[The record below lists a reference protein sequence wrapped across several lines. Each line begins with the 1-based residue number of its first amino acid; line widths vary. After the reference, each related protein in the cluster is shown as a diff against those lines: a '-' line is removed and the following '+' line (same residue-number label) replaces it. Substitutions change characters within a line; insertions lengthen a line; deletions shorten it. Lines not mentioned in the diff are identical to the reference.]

1 MQNPSNYYSCN
12 SNGGAVMLTPSN
24 AALGNVNQQNI
35 NSNDQFQQHR
45 HQNQQQQQHQQQQQ
59 VQHLS
64 QQQQQQQQRSQQQIM
79 MQLQHQQQQQQQPL
93 LQHNPH
99 LQQQQ
104 QHNFQQQQYLQPSN
118 RLYLPYNNAVEMQAY
133 DRNVYEAPSTPSA
146 AVAATA
152 AAPYYHQQQHH
163 HNHHH
168 RLVSLDGI
176 QSGVPTLTT
185 STLTPTTLRNIEQTF
200 IELTADTPNTA
211 PYQAGFV
218 PPRAPFNLPEFQ
230 NETNSMSSSEDS
242 QNSWPT
248 TPMINEENSLATT
261 DTSSV
266 ATANNDS
273 PSFQSNGTGG
283 GCSNAASTSNA
294 VNDFTGALAREVT
307 RGKNSS
313 TTNTN
318 TPSRRNQGGR
328 RPTKATNMSP
338 EEEEKR
344 RVRRERNK
352 LAAARCRK
360 RRVDQ
365 TNELLEEVGL
375 LEKRKNSLNKELQ
388 NYVDT
393 KEQLQKI
400 LAEHNL
406 LCRKIRPNNNNI
418 LMDTFNAC
426 DTGRGSPL
434 DLKPIVP
441 DFDLKCVKSEPND
454 QFDNIDGPA
463 SPNPNQIMLSQ
474 SSSAMVPPL
483 PNVSTI
489 SSSIPSV
496 ATLNTPTITNSP
508 PPMLKPGGPAK
519 QRPSSLNVPL
529 QMMPGIGKT
538 VTDINGVAITT
549 PSSGVM
555 FNFDSLMDGGTG
567 LTPVSGPLI
576 PTCSSQNKHPL
587 ELSTP
592 TSEPSKLVSL

>member
-1 MQNPSNYYSCN
+1 MKVKVEATESTSN
-12 SNGGAVMLTPSN
+12 SNNSFGSEAENSQNSVDFSISSIGA
-24 AALGNVNQQNI
+24 A
-35 NSNDQFQQHR
+35 
-45 HQNQQQQQHQQQQQ
+45 
-59 VQHLS
+59 
-64 QQQQQQQQRSQQQIM
+64 QQR
-79 MQLQHQQQQQQQPL
+79 
-93 LQHNPH
+93 
-99 LQQQQ
+99 
-104 QHNFQQQQYLQPSN
+104 
-118 RLYLPYNNAVEMQAY
+118 NNLI
-133 DRNVYEAPSTPSA
+133 
-146 AVAATA
+146 
-152 AAPYYHQQQHH
+152 
-163 HNHHH
+163 
-168 RLVSLDGI
+168 LVSLDGI

-200 IELTADTPNTA
+200 IELTADPPNTA
-211 PYQAGFV
+211 PFQAGFV
-218 PPRAPFNLPEFQ
+218 PPRAIPPYNLPEYQ
-230 NETNSMSSSEDS
+230 NDEANSMSSSQDS
-242 QNSWPT
+242 QISWT
-248 TPMINEENSLATT
+248 NNVLLNEDNSLATT

-283 GCSNAASTSNA
+283 SNATASTSTNA
-294 VNDFTGALAREVT
+294 VNDFTGAIAREVG
-307 RGKNSS
+307 RANKNATTTNNNNNNNS
-313 TTNTN
+313 TTTN

-328 RPTKATNMSP
+328 RPTKQTNMSP

-365 TNELLEEVGL
+365 TNELLDEVAV
-375 LEKRKNSLNKELQ
+375 LEKRQNTLKKEVQLLHESR
-388 NYVDT
+388 
-393 KEQLQKI
+393 EQLQKI
-400 LAEHNL
+400 LEEHNL
-406 LCRKIRPNNNNI
+406 LCRKDRPNNNNI

-426 DTGRGSPL
+426 NPETGRGSPL
-434 DLKPIVP
+434 DLKPVVP
-441 DFDLKCVKSEPND
+441 VFDLKCVKSEPND
-454 QFDNIDGPA
+454 QFDSLDGPA
-463 SPNPNQIMLSQ
+463 SPNPIMLSQ
-474 SSSAMVPPL
+474 SSSAVMVPPL

-489 SSSIPSV
+489 SASIPSV
-496 ATLNTPTITNSP
+496 GALNTPTITNTP

-529 QMMPGIGKT
+529 QMMPGVTKT

>member
-1 MQNPSNYYSCN
+1 MSN
-12 SNGGAVMLTPSN
+12 VIFK
-24 AALGNVNQQNI
+24 I
-35 NSNDQFQQHR
+35 NLYEKPKQLLIKKMDACEIANFLANELFM
-45 HQNQQQQQHQQQQQ
+45 HQ
-59 VQHLS
+59 
-64 QQQQQQQQRSQQQIM
+64 
-79 MQLQHQQQQQQQPL
+79 
-93 LQHNPH
+93 
-99 LQQQQ
+99 
-104 QHNFQQQQYLQPSN
+104 
-118 RLYLPYNNAVEMQAY
+118 
-133 DRNVYEAPSTPSA
+133 
-146 AVAATA
+146 
-152 AAPYYHQQQHH
+152 
-163 HNHHH
+163 
-168 RLVSLDGI
+168 LVSLDGI

-200 IELTADTPNTA
+200 IELTADPPNTA

-218 PPRAPFNLPEFQ
+218 PPRAIPPPYHLPEYQ
-230 NETNSMSSSEDS
+230 NDEANSLSSSQDS
-242 QNSWPT
+242 LNSWPNN
-248 TPMINEENSLATT
+248 PMMNEDNSLATT

-273 PSFQSNGTGG
+273 PSFHSNGTGG
-283 GCSNAASTSNA
+283 SNAAASTSTTNT
-294 VNDFTGALAREVT
+294 VNDFTGAIAREVG
-307 RGKNSS
+307 RANNKNSNTINNSNSSS
-313 TTNTN
+313 TTTS

-365 TNELLEEVGL
+365 TNELLDEVAV
-375 LEKRKNSLNKELQ
+375 LEKRQNLLRKDIQELTEAG
-388 NYVDT
+388 D
-393 KEQLQKI
+393 QLQKI
-400 LAEHNL
+400 LDDHRL
-406 LCRKIRPNNNNI
+406 LCRKERSTNNNI
-418 LMDTFNAC
+418 AMNTFNAC
-426 DTGRGSPL
+426 NTETGRGSPL

-441 DFDLKCVKSEPND
+441 VFDLKCVKSEPND
-454 QFDNIDGPA
+454 QFDSLDGPA
-463 SPNPNQIMLSQ
+463 SPNQILLSQ
-474 SSSAMVPPL
+474 AATAMVPPL

-489 SSSIPSV
+489 SSIIPSV
-496 ATLNTPTITNSP
+496 GTLNTPTITNSP

-529 QMMPGIGKT
+529 QMVPGVGKT

>member
-1 MQNPSNYYSCN
+1 MKVKVELNESASN
-12 SNGGAVMLTPSN
+12 SNGSFASEPENSQNSVDFNIGGA
-24 AALGNVNQQNI
+24 A
-35 NSNDQFQQHR
+35 
-45 HQNQQQQQHQQQQQ
+45 
-59 VQHLS
+59 
-64 QQQQQQQQRSQQQIM
+64 QQR
-79 MQLQHQQQQQQQPL
+79 
-93 LQHNPH
+93 
-99 LQQQQ
+99 
-104 QHNFQQQQYLQPSN
+104 
-118 RLYLPYNNAVEMQAY
+118 NNLI
-133 DRNVYEAPSTPSA
+133 
-146 AVAATA
+146 
-152 AAPYYHQQQHH
+152 
-163 HNHHH
+163 
-168 RLVSLDGI
+168 LVSLDGI

-200 IELTADTPNTA
+200 IELTADPPNTA

-218 PPRAPFNLPEFQ
+218 PPRAPFHLPDFQ

-242 QNSWPT
+242 QNSWPN

-266 ATANNDS
+266 ATTNNDS

-283 GCSNAASTSNA
+283 GCSNAASTSNQA
-294 VNDFTGALAREVT
+294 CNDFTGAIAREVART
-307 RGKNSS
+307 KNSS
-313 TTNTN
+313 SSTGNTN

-365 TNELLEEVGL
+365 TNELLDEVAV
-375 LEKRKNSLNKELQ
+375 LEKRQNCLKKEVQSLHEAR
-388 NYVDT
+388 
-393 KEQLQKI
+393 EQLQKV
-400 LAEHNL
+400 LEEHNL
-406 LCRKIRPNNNNI
+406 QCRKIRPTNNNI

-426 DTGRGSPL
+426 DTAGRGSPL
-434 DLKPIVP
+434 DLKPVVP

-454 QFDNIDGPA
+454 QFDSLDGPS
-463 SPNPNQIMLSQ
+463 SPSNPVMLSH

-489 SSSIPSV
+489 SASIPSV
-496 ATLNTPTITNSP
+496 TALNTPTITNSP

-529 QMMPGIGKT
+529 QMMHGMGKT